1 MTYPDTPDGRL
12 PEILWLSIQK
22 MQKAWEMLD
31 NGVPYLHWDC
41 DYCELQS
48 DINCAEVDGL
58 ITPALA
64 WTLREKYLRMR
75 KEDNSGP
82 PRINT
87 EG

>member
-1 MTYPDTPDGRL
+1 
-12 PEILWLSIQK
+12 
-22 MQKAWEMLD
+22 MLD
-31 NGVPYLHWDC
+31 DRVPYLHWDC
-41 DYCELQS
+41 DYFALQS

-58 ITPALA
+58 ITTDLA
-64 WTLREKYLRMR
+64 WNLREKYLRLR